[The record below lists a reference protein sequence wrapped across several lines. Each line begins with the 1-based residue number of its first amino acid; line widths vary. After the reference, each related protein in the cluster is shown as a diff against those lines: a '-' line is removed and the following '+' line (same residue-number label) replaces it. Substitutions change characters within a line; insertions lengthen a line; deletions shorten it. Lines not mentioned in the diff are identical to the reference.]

1 LHFLLLSRVTSGDAA
16 DLFHFLIRRRSLHP
30 SDGALAP
37 FVRHLSRRRDLPAVR
52 ALIHPPLSGPSRST
66 PMSSS
71 SPEPGAQRNA
81 LKVFEKLPEQ
91 LRNHEALTLLVS
103 SLSAG
108 SFPSHAERAA
118 KKVANEIFP
127 DDNICTL
134 LVSGILA
141 MPIWW

>member
-1 LHFLLLSRVTSGDAA
+1 
-16 DLFHFLIRRRSLHP
+16 
-30 SDGALAP
+30 
-37 FVRHLSRRRDLPAVR
+37 
-52 ALIHPPLSGPSRST
+52 
-66 PMSSS
+66 MSSS